1 MRHHNVCPGSTL
13 QLASH
18 LVAMPYLWNVEEGE
32 KNVFVYVKLS
42 SGTSAQHFR
51 VLKKKLLLGIIKLGL
66 LLTKFRLL
74 MFFC

>member
-1 MRHHNVCPGSTL
+1 MPYIYYDRLGLGADHPYNNVCPGSTL

-32 KNVFVYVKLS
+32 KNVFVYVKRS

-51 VLKKKLLLGIIKLGL
+51 V
-66 LLTKFRLL
+66 
-74 MFFC
+74 